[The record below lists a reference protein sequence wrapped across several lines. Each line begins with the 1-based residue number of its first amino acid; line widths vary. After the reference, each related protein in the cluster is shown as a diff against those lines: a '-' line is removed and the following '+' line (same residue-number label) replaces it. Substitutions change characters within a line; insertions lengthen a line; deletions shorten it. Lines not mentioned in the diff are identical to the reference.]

1 MGLGKKEEYESMM
14 LGIFFYFISR
24 SIFLPYFTKYIS
36 IRNLMNKRTFV
47 KNTTVLIGAAFV
59 SPWISCSPKKPESM
73 QADYLLNWAENFRFS
88 TNNVHYPKSIAE
100 VQELVKKSS
109 SLRVLGSRHSFN
121 SIADSDE
128 MLVSFDHLNK
138 IISLDKEKMEVTV
151 EGGIK
156 YGELCTFLH
165 ENGFALHNL
174 ASLPHISVAGTI
186 ATATHGS
193 GLENGNLSTGVAAL
207 EFVNAKGQIVSL
219 GKEDEEFYGA
229 VVGLGALGPVTQVT
243 LELQPAFEVAQVV
256 YLDMPMEALKDNF
269 REIMGSAYSVSLFLD
284 WASDKVNEVWIKKR
298 VTTGEEPE
306 FPEEF
311 FGAKKASIKMHPVPS
326 MDAESCSEQLGTP
339 GPWYDRLPHFKM
351 EFQPSAGKELQSEF
365 FVSLEKGYEAIMAV
379 KEMSEQI
386 HPHLFISEIRTIK
399 ADDLWMSTAYQR
411 DSVAIH
417 TTWKQEIP
425 EVMALLPQME
435 SKLEKFNPR
444 PHWAKLFTIPYSTLS
459 SRYPKLEA
467 FKTLLAKH
475 DPDGKFRNE
484 FVKRNVFGEER

>member
-1 MGLGKKEEYESMM
+1 
-14 LGIFFYFISR
+14 
-24 SIFLPYFTKYIS
+24 
-36 IRNLMNKRTFV
+36 MNKRTFV
-47 KNTTVLIGAAFV
+47 KNTTALVGAALV
-59 SPWISCSPKKPESM
+59 SPWISCSPKKPDTME
-73 QADYLLNWAENFRFS
+73 ADHLFNWAENFRFS
-88 TNNVHYPKSIAE
+88 TDNVHYPKTVAE
-100 VQELVKKSS
+100 IQELVKKSS
-109 SLRVLGSRHSFN
+109 SLRILGSRHSFN
-121 SIADSDE
+121 SIADSEE

-138 IISLDKEKMEVTV
+138 VISLDKEKMQVTV

-156 YGELCTFLH
+156 YGELSRYLH

-193 GLENGNLSTGVAAL
+193 GLENGNLSTGVAAI
-207 EFVNAKGQIVSL
+207 EFVNAKGDVVRL
-219 GKEDEEFYGA
+219 DKRDEEFYGA

-243 LELQPAFEVAQVV
+243 LDLQLAFEVAQVV
-256 YLDMPMEALKDNF
+256 YLDLPMESLQDNF
-269 REIMGSAYSVSLFLD
+269 HEIMDSAYSVSLFLD
-284 WASDKVNEVWIKKR
+284 WGSDKVNQVWVKRKVVSGEV
-298 VTTGEEPE
+298 PD

-311 FGAKKASIKMHPVPS
+311 FGAKIAREKIHPVPS
-326 MDAESCSEQLGTP
+326 MSAESCSEQMGIP

-365 FVSLEKGYEAIMAV
+365 FVPVENGYEAMLAV

-435 SKLEKFNPR
+435 STLDKFNPR
-444 PHWAKLFTIPYSTLS
+444 PHWAKLFTIPYTTLS
-459 SRYPKLEA
+459 KRYPKLEA

-475 DPDGKFRNE
+475 DPEGKFRNE
-484 FVKRNVFGEER
+484 FVKRNVLGERMGEEG